1 MKKTISILLCILLTV
16 LAFSS
21 CNNRKNQD
29 KDEKQ
34 TEVSE
39 TECVETLQESPAD
52 DFYVSNLDDGTVSV
66 AYKGKSE
73 NVIIPKQIDG
83 KTVSAISLDGF
94 TYSRAFL
101 KNVVLPDTIT
111 MIGNNAFK
119 DCALLESINFPKSL
133 TKIGSS
139 AFMNCTSLKQVEI
152 YSDCLS
158 DLSSNAFGYS
168 GIETLVLSEGVT
180 QIPDGCFGATKI
192 SKVELPS
199 TVKTI
204 GWQAF
209 GACEALETVVLNDG
223 LVSIGLKAFVNN
235 VKLKQIVIPKTVTA
249 VDEMVFS
256 GCESLERVEFLGNAP
271 STYEHPEAALYPDLF
286 KPVNAD
292 YTVYYHQNASG
303 FTSPEWYGYPT
314 QILP

>member
-1 MKKTISILLCILLTV
+1 MKKIISILLCILLTV

-21 CNNRKNQD
+21 YNNRKNQD

-39 TECVETLQESPAD
+39 TEGVETLQESPAD

-204 GWQAF
+204 GRQAF